1 MRKIPVAITA
11 GDVSGIGPE
20 VVLKSV
26 LDRKV
31 QARCQPILI
40 GPLEVLRDT
49 AEVLGIEVTLEE
61 YASGRSLF
69 PGDMVPVIDVGELKT
84 RDFDFGEGTRLT
96 GRSALESIIAGAQLA
111 EAGVVSALVTAPV
124 SKKAIAES
132 GNPFTGHTE
141 FLAALTGSKRFAM
154 MFVSPKV
161 KITLA
166 TTHLPLKKVAGNITS
181 RTISEKLRLT
191 TKALQLYWGIDRPH
205 IAVCALNPH
214 GGEKGLLGDE
224 EKKTIAPVIN
234 RLRREGIAV
243 EGPFPA
249 DTIFS
254 EKNLKNFDAFLA
266 MYHDQGL
273 MPLKMGGVG
282 GSVNVTLG
290 LPFIRTSPDFGCAFE
305 IAGKGVAE
313 QTGMVEAI
321 NLAIEMSRRKGN
333 REPGTGDRE

>member
-1 MRKIPVAITA
+1 MRKIPIAITA

-20 VVLKSV
+20 VVLKSL

-31 QARCQPILI
+31 QSRCQPIVI

-49 AEVLGIEVTLEE
+49 AEVLGIEVALEE

-69 PGDMVPVIDVGELKT
+69 PGDLVPVINVGELKT
-84 RDFDFGEGTRLT
+84 RDFDFGEATRLT
-96 GRSALESIIAGAQLA
+96 GRSALEAIVAGTQLA
-111 EAGVVSALVTAPV
+111 EAAVVSALVTAPV
-124 SKKAIAES
+124 SKKAITES

-166 TTHLPLKKVAGNITS
+166 TTHLPLKEVAGNITS

-191 TKALQLYWGIDRPH
+191 TKALQLYWGIGKPR

-214 GGEKGLLGDE
+214 AGEKGLLGDE
-224 EKKTIAPVIN
+224 EKKIIIPVIH

-243 EGPFPA
+243 EGPFSA

-254 EKNLKNFDAFLA
+254 EERLKDFDAFLA
-266 MYHDQGL
+266 MYHDQAL

-282 GSVNVTLG
+282 RSVNVTLG

-305 IAGKGVAE
+305 IAGKGIAD
-313 QTGMVEAI
+313 QTGMVKAI
-321 NLAIEMSRRKGN
+321 NLAIEMSKRKKI
-333 REPGTGDRE
+333 R

>member
-1 MRKIPVAITA
+1 MKKIPIAITA

-20 VVLKSV
+20 VVLRS
-26 LDRKV
+26 LLERKV
-31 QARCQPILI
+31 QSRCQPIVI

-69 PGDMVPVIDVGELKT
+69 PGDMVPVINVGELRT
-84 RDFDFGEGTRLT
+84 RDFDFGETSRLT
-96 GRSALESIIAGAQLA
+96 GRSALEAIIAGAQLA
-111 EAGVVSALVTAPV
+111 EAGIVSALVTAPV
-124 SKKAIAES
+124 SKKAISES
-132 GNPFTGHTE
+132 GNRFTGHTE

-191 TKALQLYWGIDRPH
+191 TRALQVYWGIERPRL
-205 IAVCALNPH
+205 AVCALNPH
-214 GGEKGLLGDE
+214 AGEKGLLGDE
-224 EKKTIAPVIN
+224 EKETITPVIN

-243 EGPFPA
+243 QGPFPA
-249 DTIFS
+249 DTIFFE
-254 EKNLKNFDAFLA
+254 EKLKSFDAFLA
-266 MYHDQGL
+266 MYHDQAL

-282 GSVNVTLG
+282 RSVNVTLG

-305 IAGKGVAE
+305 IAGKGIADE
-313 QTGMVEAI
+313 TGMVEAI
-321 NLAIEMSRRKGN
+321 SLAIEMSRRKKI
-333 REPGTGDRE
+333 R